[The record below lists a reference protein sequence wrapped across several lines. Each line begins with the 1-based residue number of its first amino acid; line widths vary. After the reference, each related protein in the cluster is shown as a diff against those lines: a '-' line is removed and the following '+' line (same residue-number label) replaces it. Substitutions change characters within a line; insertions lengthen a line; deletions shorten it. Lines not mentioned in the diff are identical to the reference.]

1 MLATSYDSFIVI
13 VSVLVAMLA
22 SFTALDMAG
31 RVVHSTGKVAL
42 VWLFGGGFSM
52 GIGIWAMHFIGMLSM
67 NMEMVMSYNAGLT
80 AFSAAI
86 AVCASIFA
94 LWLVCNG
101 DLPLPRLA
109 GGALILGSGVVAM
122 HYTGMAA
129 LMFSPGIVWKWGW
142 VALSVAIALAAS
154 GTALWLAFNLR
165 EGQTSRVTLL
175 RIGAS
180 VVMGCAIAGMHYTGM
195 MAAEFPVHSHPVGQ
209 GVNSNWLAILVTV
222 VTISILGITLL
233 VSMLDARMQARTSIL
248 ANSLAEANR
257 ELAQLALHDNLTRLP
272 NRILLEDRLEQ
283 AINKAN
289 REQRQFA
296 LMFMDL
302 DGFKAVNDAFG
313 HHIGD
318 SLLVGV
324 TERMS
329 EQMTGYFTLARLGGD
344 EFVLLVEIDDPNDA
358 AAIADKLVKAVDR
371 PFDISRYELVVS
383 LSLGI
388 AVYPGDGVDERELMF
403 NADAAMY
410 HTKNNG
416 RNGYTFFQ
424 PSMNIQAQSQLQL
437 NNDLWQA
444 LDHDELRLFYQPK
457 YCAPSGPILG
467 FEALLRWQHPQ
478 RGLLSPDK
486 FLPMAE
492 KTGMI
497 VNIGNW
503 VIHEACR
510 QLRQWHLQGH
520 PHWSVAVNLSALQF
534 EQSNLVKT
542 VVDALEKHQIPAEL
556 LTLEVTETIAMRDP
570 DESVRILTE
579 LTQLGVKASIDD
591 FGTGYS
597 SLLYLKR
604 LPASELKIDRAFV
617 NELQQHHTEDATI
630 VSAIVALAQSLQLK
644 VVAEG
649 VETAEQQAFLTSL
662 GCNTLQGYLLGKPV
676 PPERVPELADYVVA
690 EIEEAIAEV
699 SLNAEAEAEAEAE
712 AGQPLTPQVAVI

>member
-1 MLATSYDSFIVI
+1 MLVASYNSFIVVI
-13 VSVLVAMLA
+13 SVLVAMLA

-31 RVVHSTGKVAL
+31 RVATSTGKVAL
-42 VWLFGGGFSM
+42 AWLFGGGFAM

-67 NMEMVMSYNAGLT
+67 DLNMMMSYDASLT
-80 AFSAAI
+80 ALSAGI

-94 LWLVCNG
+94 LWLVCQGN
-101 DLPLPRLA
+101 LPLFRLL
-109 GGALILGSGVVAM
+109 GGAIVLGCGIVAM

-129 LMFSPGIVWKWGW
+129 LMLSPGIRWNWGW
-142 VALSVAIALAAS
+142 VAASVIVALVASVA
-154 GTALWLAFNLR
+154 ALWLAFKLR
-165 EGQTSRVTLL
+165 EGPQGRIAAL
-175 RIGAS
+175 RLCAS
-180 VVMGCAIAGMHYTGM
+180 IVMGAAIAGMHYTGM
-195 MAAEFPVHSHPVGQ
+195 MAAEFPMGSHTMSS
-209 GVNSNWLAILVTV
+209 GVNSNWLAIVVTV
-222 VTISILGITLL
+222 VTLAILGITLL

-248 ANSLAEANR
+248 ASSLAEANR

-289 REQRQFA
+289 RESTQFA

-318 SLLVGV
+318 SLLISV
-324 TERMS
+324 TKRMS
-329 EQMTGYFTLARLGGD
+329 DQMKGYYTLARLGGD
-344 EFVLLVEIDDPNDA
+344 EFVLLIEITEPNDA
-358 AAIADKLVKAVDR
+358 AAVADQLVKAVDR
-371 PFDISRYELVVS
+371 PFPISRYDLVVS
-383 LSLGI
+383 LSIGI
-388 AVYPGDGVDERELMF
+388 VVYPGDGEDERELMF

-424 PSMNIQAQSQLQL
+424 PSMNLLAQSQLQL
-437 NNDLWQA
+437 NNDLWHA
-444 LDHDELRLFYQPK
+444 LDNDELRLFYQPK
-457 YCAPSGPILG
+457 YCAPHGPILG

-478 RGLLSPDK
+478 HGLLSPDR
-486 FLPMAE
+486 FLPIAE

-497 VNIGNW
+497 VNIGGW
-503 VIHEACR
+503 VINEACR
-510 QLRQWHLQGH
+510 QLHQWHLQGH
-520 PHWSVAVNLSALQF
+520 QTWSVAVNLSALQF
-534 EQSNLVKT
+534 EQSNLIDTVKL
-542 VVDALEKHQIPAEL
+542 ALATHQIPAEL
-556 LTLEVTETIAMRDP
+556 LTLEVTETTAMRNP

-617 NELQQHHTEDATI
+617 NELEHHSEDATI

-649 VETAEQQAFLTSL
+649 VETSEQQAFLTQL
-662 GCNTLQGYLLGKPV
+662 GCNTLQGYLLGKPL
-676 PPERVPELADYVVA
+676 PPDRIDELKEFVGPHATEPAALKV
-690 EIEEAIAEV
+690 
-699 SLNAEAEAEAEAE
+699 
-712 AGQPLTPQVAVI
+712 

>member
-1 MLATSYDSFIVI
+1 MLVTSYDSFIVI
-13 VSVLVAMLA
+13 VSILVAMLA

-67 NMEMVMSYNAGLT
+67 NMDMVMSYNASLT
-80 AFSAAI
+80 ALSAAI

-94 LWLVCNG
+94 LWLVCHS
-101 DLPLPRLA
+101 DLPWPRLA

-129 LMFSPGIVWKWGW
+129 LMFSPGIVWQWGW
-142 VALSVAIALAAS
+142 VGLSVIIALAAS
-154 GTALWLAFNLR
+154 GAALWLAFNLR

-175 RIGAS
+175 RIGAA
-180 VVMGCAIAGMHYTGM
+180 VVMGFAIAGMHYTGM
-195 MAAEFPVHSHPVGQ
+195 MAAEFPAHSHSVGQ

-222 VTISILGITLL
+222 VTLSILGITLL

-248 ANSLAEANR
+248 ASSLAEANR

-289 REQRQFA
+289 REQTQFA

-329 EQMTGYFTLARLGGD
+329 QQMTGYYTLARLGGD

-358 AAIADKLVKAVDR
+358 AAVADKLVKAVDR

-444 LDHDELRLFYQPK
+444 LDNDELRLFYQPK
-457 YCAPSGPILG
+457 FCAPRGPILG

-478 RGLLSPDK
+478 HGLLSPDK

-503 VIHEACR
+503 VIQEACR

-534 EQSNLVKT
+534 EQSNLVET
-542 VVDALEKHQIPAEL
+542 VVEALAKHQIPAEL
-556 LTLEVTETIAMRDP
+556 LTLEVTETTAMRDP

-579 LTQLGVKASIDD
+579 LTRLGVKASIDD

-617 NELQQHHTEDATI
+617 NELQHQKEDATI

-676 PPERVPELADYVVA
+676 PPERVPELTDFVAA
-690 EIEEAIAEV
+690 EIEETVASTGLIADV
-699 SLNAEAEAEAEAE
+699 DR
-712 AGQPLTPQVAVI
+712 PLTPEVAAV

>member
-1 MLATSYDSFIVI
+1 MLVTSYDSFIVI
-13 VSVLVAMLA
+13 VSILVAMLA

-67 NMEMVMSYNAGLT
+67 NMDMVMSYNASLT
-80 AFSAAI
+80 ALSAAI

-94 LWLVCNG
+94 LWLVCHS
-101 DLPLPRLA
+101 DLPWPRLA

-129 LMFSPGIVWKWGW
+129 LMFSPGIVWQWGW
-142 VALSVAIALAAS
+142 VGLSVIIALAAS
-154 GTALWLAFNLR
+154 GAALWLAFNLR

-175 RIGAS
+175 RIGAA
-180 VVMGCAIAGMHYTGM
+180 VVMGFAIAGMHYTGM
-195 MAAEFPVHSHPVGQ
+195 MAAEFPAHSHSVGQ

-222 VTISILGITLL
+222 VTLSILGITLL

-248 ANSLAEANR
+248 ASSLAEANR

-289 REQRQFA
+289 REQTQFA

-329 EQMTGYFTLARLGGD
+329 QQMTGYYTLARLGGD

-358 AAIADKLVKAVDR
+358 AAVADKLVKAVDR

-444 LDHDELRLFYQPK
+444 LDNDELRLFYQPK
-457 YCAPSGPILG
+457 FCAPRGPILG
-467 FEALLRWQHPQ
+467 FEALQRWQHPQ
-478 RGLLSPDK
+478 HGLLSPDK

-503 VIHEACR
+503 VIQEACR

-534 EQSNLVKT
+534 EQSNLVET
-542 VVDALEKHQIPAEL
+542 VVEALAKHQIPAEL
-556 LTLEVTETIAMRDP
+556 LTLEVTETTAMRDP

-579 LTQLGVKASIDD
+579 LTRLGVKASIDD

-617 NELQQHHTEDATI
+617 NELQHQKEDATI

-676 PPERVPELADYVVA
+676 PPERVPELTDFVAAETEETVTSTGLTADVDR
-690 EIEEAIAEV
+690 
-699 SLNAEAEAEAEAE
+699 
-712 AGQPLTPQVAVI
+712 PLTPEVAAV

>member
-94 LWLVCNG
+94 LWLVCSG

-248 ANSLAEANR
+248 ASSLAEANR

-534 EQSNLVKT
+534 EQSNLVET

-690 EIEEAIAEV
+690 EIKEAVAEV
-699 SLNAEAEAEAEAE
+699 SLNAEAEAE

>member
-67 NMEMVMSYNAGLT
+67 DMEMVMSYDAALT
-80 AFSAAI
+80 ALSAAI

-101 DLPLPRLA
+101 DLPLRRLI

-142 VALSVAIALAAS
+142 VALSVVIALAAS
-154 GTALWLAFNLR
+154 GAALWLAFNLR
-165 EGQTSRVTLL
+165 DGKTGRVTVL

-180 VVMGCAIAGMHYTGM
+180 MVMGCAIAGMHYTGM
-195 MAAEFPVHSHPVGQ
+195 VAAEFPVHSHPIGQ
-209 GVNSNWLAILVTV
+209 GVNSDWLAILVTV
-222 VTISILGITLL
+222 VTLSILGITLL
-233 VSMLDARMQARTSIL
+233 VSMLDARLQARTSLL
-248 ANSLAEANR
+248 ASSLAEANR

-289 REQRQFA
+289 REQTQFA

-329 EQMTGYFTLARLGGD
+329 QQMSGYYTLARLGGD
-344 EFVLLVEIDDPNDA
+344 EFVLLAEIEDPNDA
-358 AAIADKLVKAVDR
+358 AAIADKLVKAVDC

-383 LSLGI
+383 LSIGI

-444 LDHDELRLFYQPK
+444 LDNAELRLFYQPK
-457 YCAPSGPILG
+457 YCAPRGPILG

-497 VNIGNW
+497 ISIGNW

-520 PHWSVAVNLSALQF
+520 PDWSVAVNLSALQF
-534 EQSNLVKT
+534 EQANLVEI
-542 VVDALEKHQIPAEL
+542 VMDALTKHQIPAEQ
-556 LTLEVTETIAMRDP
+556 LTLEVTETTAMRDP

-579 LTQLGVKASIDD
+579 LTRLGVKASIDD

-617 NELQQHHTEDATI
+617 SELQHQKEDATI

-662 GCNTLQGYLLGKPV
+662 GCNMLQGYLLGRPV
-676 PPERVPELADYVVA
+676 PPERVPEMANFVA
-690 EIEEAIAEV
+690 EEIEEAVASV
-699 SLNAEAEAEAEAE
+699 SHDADAS
-712 AGQPLTPQVAVI
+712 QQLTPQVAAL

>member
-13 VSVLVAMLA
+13 VSILVAMLA

-67 NMEMVMSYNAGLT
+67 NMDMVMSYNASLT
-80 AFSAAI
+80 ALSAAI

-94 LWLVCNG
+94 LWLVCHS
-101 DLPLPRLA
+101 DLPWPRLA

-129 LMFSPGIVWKWGW
+129 LMFSPGIVWQWGW
-142 VALSVAIALAAS
+142 VGLSVIIALAAS
-154 GTALWLAFNLR
+154 GAALWLAFNLR

-175 RIGAS
+175 RIGAA
-180 VVMGCAIAGMHYTGM
+180 VVMGFAIAGMHYTGM
-195 MAAEFPVHSHPVGQ
+195 MAAEFPAHSHSVGQ

-222 VTISILGITLL
+222 VTLSILGITLL

-248 ANSLAEANR
+248 ASSLAEANR

-289 REQRQFA
+289 REQTQFA

-329 EQMTGYFTLARLGGD
+329 QQMTGYYTLARLGGD

-358 AAIADKLVKAVDR
+358 AAVADKLVKAVDR

-444 LDHDELRLFYQPK
+444 LDNDELRLFYQPK
-457 YCAPSGPILG
+457 FCAPRGPILG

-478 RGLLSPDK
+478 HGLLSPDK

-503 VIHEACR
+503 VIQEACR

-534 EQSNLVKT
+534 EQSNLVET
-542 VVDALEKHQIPAEL
+542 VVEALAKHQIPAEL
-556 LTLEVTETIAMRDP
+556 LTLEVTETTAMRDP

-579 LTQLGVKASIDD
+579 LTRLGVKASIDD

-617 NELQQHHTEDATI
+617 NELQHQKEDATI

-644 VVAEG
+644 VVAGG

-676 PPERVPELADYVVA
+676 PPERVPELTDFVAAETEETVASTGLIADVDR
-690 EIEEAIAEV
+690 
-699 SLNAEAEAEAEAE
+699 
-712 AGQPLTPQVAVI
+712 PLTPEVAAV

>member
-94 LWLVCNG
+94 LWLVCSG

-154 GTALWLAFNLR
+154 GTALRLAFNLR

-248 ANSLAEANR
+248 ASSLAEANR

-318 SLLVGV
+318 SLLIGV

-534 EQSNLVKT
+534 EQSNLVET

-690 EIEEAIAEV
+690 EIKEAVAEV
-699 SLNAEAEAEAEAE
+699 SLNAEAE

>member
-1 MLATSYDSFIVI
+1 MLVTSYDSFIVI
-13 VSVLVAMLA
+13 VSILVAMLA

-67 NMEMVMSYNAGLT
+67 NMDMVMSYNASLT
-80 AFSAAI
+80 ALSAAI

-94 LWLVCNG
+94 LWLVCHS
-101 DLPLPRLA
+101 DLPWPRLA

-129 LMFSPGIVWKWGW
+129 LMFSPGIVWQWGW
-142 VALSVAIALAAS
+142 VGLSVVIALAAS
-154 GTALWLAFNLR
+154 GAALWLAFNLR

-175 RIGAS
+175 RIGAA
-180 VVMGCAIAGMHYTGM
+180 VVMGFAIAGMHYTGM
-195 MAAEFPVHSHPVGQ
+195 MAAEFPAHSHSVGQ

-222 VTISILGITLL
+222 VTLSILGITLL

-248 ANSLAEANR
+248 ASSLAEANR

-289 REQRQFA
+289 REQTQFA

-329 EQMTGYFTLARLGGD
+329 QQMTGYYTLARLGGD

-358 AAIADKLVKAVDR
+358 AAVADKLVKAVDR

-444 LDHDELRLFYQPK
+444 LDNDELRLFYQPK
-457 YCAPSGPILG
+457 FCAPRGPILG

-478 RGLLSPDK
+478 HGLLSPDK

-503 VIHEACR
+503 VIQEACR

-534 EQSNLVKT
+534 EQSNLVET
-542 VVDALEKHQIPAEL
+542 VVEALAKHQIPAEL
-556 LTLEVTETIAMRDP
+556 LTLEVTETTAMRDP

-579 LTQLGVKASIDD
+579 LTRLGVKASIDD

-617 NELQQHHTEDATI
+617 NELQHQKEDATI

-676 PPERVPELADYVVA
+676 PPERVPELTDFVAAETEETVASTGLIADVDR
-690 EIEEAIAEV
+690 
-699 SLNAEAEAEAEAE
+699 
-712 AGQPLTPQVAVI
+712 PLTPEVAAV